1 MEGNS
6 MSGIFENFDS
16 ESTALWGENIVRL
29 RHTLHQRDLFTDEK
43 LGAILDAIPEGRM
56 AINTMGRKGHDA
68 ASWSYCQRGDLSGT
82 QLIEATSQGR
92 IWINVTKIQ
101 DIVPEFSDLLD
112 EVFAEIDE
120 NVPGLGIFRKSM
132 GLLISS
138 PNAQV
143 FYHADV
149 PGQALWQIRGEKRI
163 WIYPN
168 HEPFLKRPALEGI
181 IRGTTE
187 EEIQYEPW
195 FDKHAEVVTL
205 KPGDMAHWP
214 LNGPHR
220 VENKDCLNISITTE
234 HWTPEIRRHFAV
246 HYGNGILRQFGW
258 QPKST
263 DLYGPNAWAKIGL
276 TAAWRLTGQQ
286 KRQAFK
292 RQMRYKLDSTAPG
305 LLVPLAG

>member
-1 MEGNS
+1 
-6 MSGIFENFDS
+6 MSRIFENFDP
-16 ESTALWGENIVRL
+16 ESQALWGDNIVKL
-29 RHTLHQRDLFTDEK
+29 RHTLHERDLFTDAR

-68 ASWSYCQRGDLSGT
+68 ATWSYCQRGDLSGT
-82 QLIEATSQGR
+82 QLIDATSQGR

-101 DIVPEFSDLLD
+101 DIVPEFADLLD

-120 NVPGLGIFRKSM
+120 NVPGLGVFRKSM

-149 PGQALWQIRGEKRI
+149 PGQALWQIRGQKRI

-187 EEIQYEPW
+187 EEIQYQPW

-220 VENKDCLNISITTE
+220 VENEDCLNISITTE

-258 QPKST
+258 KPRST

-276 TAAWRLTGQQ
+276 TAAWRLSGQQ
-286 KRQAFK
+286 KRQSFK
-292 RQMRYKLDSTAPG
+292 RQMRFKLDSSAPG
-305 LLVPLAG
+305 LLVPIA

>member
-1 MEGNS
+1 
-6 MSGIFENFDS
+6 MSGIFENFDTKTS
-16 ESTALWGENIVRL
+16 ALWGKNIVKL
-29 RHTLHQRDLFTDEK
+29 RHTLHERDLFTDDK

-56 AINTMGRKGHDA
+56 AINTMGRKGHDVS
-68 ASWSYCQRGDLSGT
+68 SWSYCQRGDLSGK
-82 QLIEATSQGR
+82 QLIDATSQGR
-92 IWINVTKIQ
+92 IWINVIKIQ
-101 DIVPEFSDLLD
+101 EAVPEFAELLD
-112 EVFAEIDE
+112 EVFAEIEE
-120 NVPGLGIFRKSM
+120 NVPGLGVFRKSM

-187 EEIQYEPW
+187 EEVHYEPW
-195 FDKHAEVVTL
+195 FDDYAEVVTL

-220 VENKDCLNISITTE
+220 VENRDCLNISITTE

-258 QPKST
+258 NPKST
-263 DLYGPNAWAKIGL
+263 DLYGPNAWAKIGM
-276 TAAWRLTGQQ
+276 TAAWRLSGQQ

-292 RQMRYKLDSTAPG
+292 RKMRFRLDSKEPG
-305 LLVPLAG
+305 LLVPITG